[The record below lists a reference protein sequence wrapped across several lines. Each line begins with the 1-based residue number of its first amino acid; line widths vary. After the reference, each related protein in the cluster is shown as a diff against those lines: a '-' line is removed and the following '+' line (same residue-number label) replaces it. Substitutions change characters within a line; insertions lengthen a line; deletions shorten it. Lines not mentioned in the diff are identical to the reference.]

1 MAGTQHTKEYRA
13 VIRTLVNLRG
23 KRGLS
28 QTDLATRLARNRS
41 YIAKVEL
48 CERRLDIV
56 EFCIWVN
63 ALETDPAELIR
74 SHLSNLPGEIPGSST
89 PPLKDK
95 NT

>member
-13 VIRTLVNLRG
+13 LMTALVDLRG

-48 CERRLDIV
+48 SERRLDII
-56 EFCIWVN
+56 EFCVWLR
-63 ALETDPAELIR
+63 ALETDPAEFVR
-74 SHLSNLPGEIPGSST
+74 SHLSDLPSEIPDG
-89 PPLKDK
+89 DIR
-95 NT
+95 